1 MQGATDGDGE
11 LRRESSLREDG
22 TQGQR
27 SDLWQ
32 QTLQVGSEM
41 CQVVRFAFV
50 AGRPLMTERRPFACL
65 IHVPYLAGLGEYT
78 IYWAVFTSGRY
89 FAHVFWWPL
98 PVCQS
103 DKFTV
108 FLSFVAVE

>member
-41 CQVVRFAFV
+41 CQVVRFALL
-50 AGRPLMTERRPFACL
+50 AGRPAIPEGRPFACF
-65 IHVPYLAGLGEYT
+65 IDVPYLAGFGEYT
-78 IYWAVFTSGRY
+78 GRY
-89 FAHVFWWPL
+89 SQVGGILLMSLLAIARVS
-98 PVCQS
+98 V
-103 DKFTV
+103 
-108 FLSFVAVE
+108 